1 MNIEYDPRVDI
12 FHIGLFGGGSYD
24 VAGAE
29 DTKDED
35 VILHYDTEGRLAEI
49 EVYHASERV
58 KPEILHAARIE
69 GTRHELPEE
78 GLRGVTFVYGGTNE
92 TAEGPEKNQGWERV
106 LKETDRMER
115 LGADGGGWETLYR
128 DPDDGRF
135 WKLTFPKGH
144 LHGGGPPALILV
156 SIDEVY
162 DDFFLVPK
170 SESGL
175 FPELE
180 E

>member
-1 MNIEYDPRVDI
+1 MKIIYDPLGDI
-12 FHIGLFGGGSYD
+12 LGIDFIKGEQYEQGDLSEEPGGEVLLYD
-24 VAGAE
+24 S
-29 DTKDED
+29 
-35 VILHYDTEGRLAEI
+35 EGNLAEI
-49 EVYHASERV
+49 EVYEASAKI
-58 KPEILHAARIE
+58 KPEVLHAARMKRA
-69 GTRHELPEE
+69 RHELPEE
-78 GLRGVTFVYGGTNE
+78 GLRGVTFVYGGTE
-92 TAEGPEKNQGWERV
+92 KTDEGPVKDQGWERV

-115 LGADGGGWETLYR
+115 LNASGGGWETLYR

-135 WKLTFPKGH
+135 WKLTFPKSYM
-144 LHGGGPPALILV
+144 HGGGPPALILV
-156 SIDEVY
+156 SIGEVY